1 MSVRYFALIF
11 GIFYLLVGIAGLIPG
26 PLQQASGNAPA
37 LTLDVLYGYV
47 LGLFPVNILHTL
59 VHLVVGAWGV
69 LAYRSYAASR
79 RYAQFAGVFFLVLAL
94 MGVIPGLNTV
104 FGLLPLHGSDV
115 LLHLVSGLPGLVFG
129 FISPRAPAVGRA

>member
-59 VHLVVGAWGV
+59 VHLAVGAWGV
-69 LAYRSYAASR
+69 CRSYAARGATRSL
-79 RYAQFAGVFFLVLAL
+79 QESF
-94 MGVIPGLNTV
+94 
-104 FGLLPLHGSDV
+104 SS
-115 LLHLVSGLPGLVFG
+115 SG
-129 FISPRAPAVGRA
+129 ADA